1 MRIAAL
7 LTAGLVVLSSQ
18 AGAQQRDYCPDRPGI
33 GTPACTMSPGTYAVE
48 LGVGDW
54 TTDRDSGGR
63 TDTLQAADML
73 VRYGVADHAEL
84 QVEWAGIGFSRTR
97 DDLGQVDHRN
107 GGGDVT
113 LGLRRNVVYPDGSG
127 LSVAVAPFVSLP
139 VGRQPFG
146 AGDWAAGLR
155 VPLSYEVSDRFSIVT
170 TTEFDAAVD
179 EDGSGR
185 HFAVS
190 EAAGLASKLNEK
202 LTLTAE
208 YQVLADRD
216 PQGHHVEHL
225 SGLSL
230 GWQPTDDLQLDA
242 GANVGLDHDA
252 DDLEVYFGISRR
264 F

>member
-33 GTPACTMSPGTYAVE
+33 GTPACTMSPGTYSVE

-63 TDTLQAADML
+63 TDILRAADVL

-97 DDLGQVDHRN
+97 DELRKVDHRN

-113 LGLRRNVVYPDGSG
+113 LGLRRNVLHPDGSG
-127 LSVAVAPFVSLP
+127 LSMAVAPFVSLP

-146 AGDWAAGLR
+146 AGDWSAGLR

-185 HFAVS
+185 HFAAS

-242 GANVGLDHDA
+242 GANVGLDRHA
-252 DDLEVYFGISRR
+252 DDLEVYFGVSRR